1 MWMPVSMKD
10 AIKSI
15 GLVAVVL
22 AVAFI
27 LPASA
32 ALPDHTGATY
42 PATFWSKMGKTNTVT
57 GKIIASSN
65 ASLGLEGAYV
75 AIVNASN
82 LGEEYCNTT
91 SDASGTYTFTDVN
104 ATYFQ
109 KHDPDNDPL
118 YKVYAYKE
126 HYGEGYSTTF
136 GVDVASLGSPM
147 VIWVV
152 IPVNAQN
159 SGTAVGAP
167 VKATVEPAPTAASTP
182 LPVESTSVPDGG
194 RWSLQT
200 ITIIVTVIALVLAGA
215 GAYIYVRRR

>member
-10 AIKSI
+10 AIISI

-32 ALPDHTGATY
+32 ALPDHTGASY

-82 LGEEYCNTT
+82 VREEYCNTT
-91 SDASGTYTFTDVN
+91 SDASGNYTFTDVN

-126 HYGEGYSTTF
+126 PYGEGYSATF

-147 VIWVV
+147 VVWVV
-152 IPVNAQN
+152 IPV
-159 SGTAVGAP
+159 TAPPVGAP
-167 VKATVEPAPTAASTP
+167 VKATVGASPTATSTP
-182 LPVESTSVPDGG
+182 LPVESTPVPDD
-194 RWSLQT
+194 RSWSVR
-200 ITIIVTVIALVLAGA
+200 IAIIVAVNVLALA
-215 GAYIYVRRR
+215 GTAYLYIRRR